1 MYNSKWLHFSTMNYE
16 REMEMDIIYGNTEE
30 QYIETTLRQIAG
42 SSSNKIKSFAIRT
55 LVVLIFGVLC
65 LSKYNYDI
73 EIYGYLREA
82 SSLVIIIYIIC
93 GALWV
98 ALLPIIWWKIKSIL
112 IMKQIEAKKIRFE
125 GDIKLSLQEDNLI
138 ITTQYSKIVSPWSNV
153 LNVTIKK
160 GFAILNIREFE
171 GFLIPIEAFET
182 EEEST
187 RFENYINEKIQPPN
201 EDSTT
206 EGKGV

>member
-1 MYNSKWLHFSTMNYE
+1 
-16 REMEMDIIYGNTEE
+16 MDIIYGNTEE

-42 SSSNKIKSFAIRT
+42 SSSNKIKSFAIRIF
-55 LVVLIFGVLC
+55 VVLIFGALC
-65 LSKYNYDI
+65 LSKYNYDM

-82 SSLVIIIYIIC
+82 SSLVLIIYIIC

-98 ALLPIIWWKIKSIL
+98 ALLPIIWWKIKSVL

-138 ITTQYSKIVSPWSNV
+138 ITTQDSEIVSPWNNV

-160 GFAILNIREFE
+160 RFAILNIRGFE
-171 GFLIPIEAFET
+171 RFLIPIEAFET
-182 EEEST
+182 EEESAS
-187 RFENYINEKIQPPN
+187 FANYINEKIQPPN
-201 EDSTT
+201 EDSIT
-206 EGKGV
+206 EEKEVQ